1 MIVLIDTDVLIDIA
15 LDREPHVESATQLLE
30 AIENRQAKGFVA
42 WHSLSNFY
50 YLVSPTKGAHQAR
63 DFLSDLLQ
71 FIDIAPATLESF
83 QAACKLPMSDFEDA
97 MQVAAA
103 LSCGADI
110 IATRNIRDY
119 ARAPIKAATPAKLIK
134 ELK

>member
-1 MIVLIDTDVLIDIA
+1 MIILLDTDVLIDIA
-15 LDREPHVESATQLLE
+15 LNRTPHVESSTKLLE
-30 AIENRQAKGFVA
+30 ALESRHGKGFVA

-50 YLVSPTKGAHQAR
+50 YLVSPTKGAYQTR
-63 DFLSDLLQ
+63 DYLADLTR
-71 FIDIAPATLESF
+71 FIDIAPATREGFHS
-83 QAACKLPMSDFEDA
+83 ACQLPMKDFEDA

-103 LSCGADI
+103 MACGAEV

-119 ARAPIKAATPAKLIK
+119 ARAPIRVAAPVTLIK

>member
-1 MIVLIDTDVLIDIA
+1 MTVLIDTGILIDIA
-15 LDREPHVESATQLLE
+15 LDREPHVESAAQLLE

-42 WHSLSNFY
+42 WHCLSNFH

-63 DFLSDLLQ
+63 DFFSDLLQ
-71 FIDIAPATLESF
+71 FVDIAPATLESF
-83 QAACKLPMSDFEDA
+83 QAACKLPMSDFENA

-103 LSCGADI
+103 MSCGAEI

-119 ARAPIKAATPAKLIK
+119 VRAPIKAATPVTLIK